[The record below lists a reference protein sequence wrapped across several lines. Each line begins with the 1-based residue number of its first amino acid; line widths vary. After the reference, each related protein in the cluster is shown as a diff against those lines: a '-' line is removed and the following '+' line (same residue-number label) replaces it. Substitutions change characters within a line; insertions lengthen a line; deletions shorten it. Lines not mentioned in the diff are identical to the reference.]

1 MAMSDPLTLLLAWMV
16 GGAIGAL
23 FFGGLWW
30 TVRRAVS
37 ANQPALWIFGSLLL
51 RTSVALAGFYVVSG
65 HHLDRLLLCLLG
77 FVMARLLVTRLTRS
91 SGETERR
98 PTQEAKHAP

>member
-1 MAMSDPLTLLLAWMV
+1 MSDPLTLVLASMV
-16 GGAIGAL
+16 GAVLGAL

-30 TVRRAVS
+30 TVRRVVS
-37 ANQPALWIFGSLLL
+37 AKKPALWVFGSLLL

-65 HHLDRLLLCLLG
+65 RHLDRVLLCLLG

-98 PTQEAKHAP
+98 PTHEASHAP

>member
-1 MAMSDPLTLLLAWMV
+1 MSDLLTLLLASLA
-16 GGAIGAL
+16 GGVLGAL

-30 TVRRAVS
+30 TVRRAM
-37 ANQPALWIFGSLLL
+37 AAKQPALWVFGSLLL

-65 HHLDRLLLCLLG
+65 GHMDRLLLCLLG

-91 SGETERR
+91 SGEIECR
-98 PTQEAKHAP
+98 PIREASHAP